1 MPIDA
6 MEDRSSSKRHSAAL
20 PDECLPDELINCD
33 CNNIH
38 NRLVLHLCIVA
49 AMDVWSVEYIQVQ
62 VTHWYTRRLA
72 TSGWALHVYHY
83 LALGA
88 SVRVHDRDFWQR
100 LNQEYCPDFVSP
112 VFTQDESVTKYEYST
127 I

>member
-1 MPIDA
+1 
-6 MEDRSSSKRHSAAL
+6 
-20 PDECLPDELINCD
+20 
-33 CNNIH
+33 
-38 NRLVLHLCIVA
+38 
-49 AMDVWSVEYIQVQ
+49 MDVWSVEYRYRLHIG
-62 VTHWYTRRLA
+62 WYTRLA
-72 TSGWALHVYHY
+72 TSGWALHVSHY

-127 I
+127 N